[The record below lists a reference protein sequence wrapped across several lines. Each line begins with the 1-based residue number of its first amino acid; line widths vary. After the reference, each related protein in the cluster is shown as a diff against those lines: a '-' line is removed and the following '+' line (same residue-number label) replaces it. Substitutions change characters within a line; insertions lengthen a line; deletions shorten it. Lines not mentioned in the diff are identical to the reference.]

1 MTSDGL
7 SHSAAGSDLLYMSE
21 ITVAMAAVVARNP
34 HGLELLYEA
43 AATPLRFVMRRHLAG
58 MGWRAPDDDVLHDL
72 VMSGVLAL
80 HDLAPAWVP
89 GSALPWTW
97 ADRRLRAIAAG
108 YVGQHADGI
117 EVLER
122 MEARPPRGRT
132 SAASD
137 VSATEALAAVAEENE
152 LARLLLDALRMSAN
166 ERDVELWLEVRQEA
180 ACGNRAPAVTVG
192 TYLGLKPTT
201 VRKAV
206 QRVSERLSRLAA
218 ADDTFRP
225 LLMLPCIRPVAA

>member
-1 MTSDGL
+1 MAPSLLRL
-7 SHSAAGSDLLYMSE
+7 SHLAGGGDLLYMSE
-21 ITVAMAAVVARNP
+21 ITVAMAAAAAADPRAVA
-34 HGLELLYEA
+34 LLAEA
-43 AATPLRFVMRRHLAG
+43 AAAPLRFVMRRHLAD
-58 MGWRAPDDDVLHDL
+58 MGWANPPEDALYDV

-89 GSALPWTW
+89 GSALPWRW
-97 ADRRLRAIAAG
+97 ADRRLRAIAAA

-122 MEARPPRGRT
+122 MEARSYGV
-132 SAASD
+132 ASSG
-137 VSATEALAAVAEENE
+137 VSATEALATVAEDNE
-152 LARLLLDALRMSAN
+152 LARLLLVALRCVAN

-192 TYLGLKPTT
+192 TYLGLAPTT
-201 VRKAV
+201 VRKAA
-206 QRVSERLSRLAA
+206 QRVSERLSRLAV
-218 ADDTFRP
+218 ADDTFGP